1 MFRFCVALLTMMSA
15 AGVTLAAESAAITEP
30 LTGMRFVRVP
40 AGCFRFSGLPVLP
53 ANRDIKNSQVRVN
66 QQIDQ
71 QVGAQ
76 STGGEVCLPSDIW
89 MGAYEVTQ
97 AEYSRIMG
105 VNPSAFKKGG
115 RYPVESVRWFDA
127 IRFIRKLNKKNG
139 RHFRLPSEAEWEY
152 AARSG
157 GKKQRYG
164 AAGTPDQVA
173 WYVHDSHQT
182 SHPVG
187 QKKPN
192 ALGLYDMSGNA
203 WEWMQDCWNA
213 NLSAAPKDASAQTHG
228 QCTDRVL
235 RGGSWYD
242 TANMITTSSRLWN
255 DADKFD
261 NNSGFRLVL
270 DP

>member
-127 IRFIRKLNKKNG
+127 IRFIRKLNKKTAGISACPARRNG
-139 RHFRLPSEAEWEY
+139 NMLPAV
-152 AARSG
+152 AARNRG
-157 GKKQRYG
+157 MAPPARRIRLHGMCMTAIK
-164 AAGTPDQVA
+164 
-173 WYVHDSHQT
+173 
-182 SHPVG
+182 HPILWV
-187 QKKPN
+187 KRSRMHW
-192 ALGLYDMSGNA
+192 A
-203 WEWMQDCWNA
+203 C
-213 NLSAAPKDASAQTHG
+213 
-228 QCTDRVL
+228 
-235 RGGSWYD
+235 
-242 TANMITTSSRLWN
+242 MI
-255 DADKFD
+255 
-261 NNSGFRLVL
+261 
-270 DP
+270 